1 MKLSVVIPT
10 YNRAFFLKE
19 TLESIY
25 DQMRDEIEVVVS
37 NNGSSDETL
46 NILLEFSSRYPS
58 CFSYKSLESNQ
69 GIDANILSAIS
80 LAKGEYIFL
89 FSDDDLLTKAT
100 LARILEQIQNGDVDL
115 ICLNHFCFKNHDITC
130 SFPPFLPEKKIEFI
144 DRGEAFFKRCGL
156 GFLSSLVIKRQKALK
171 YLGKIHLGWESA
183 HLEIAAR
190 VALEKG
196 SYCIYRGDILVAG
209 RSLETARYDLFKSC
223 VFYLK
228 NVYDEFFHEGLL
240 TKNAYFFFIRKLS
253 FKEIPRIYCKSL
265 IATRLVSSD
274 IQRELLEAFSK
285 DKVSFFFIKI
295 LLKIK
300 VDFLIKLINLFKRLN
315 SKSS

>member
-25 DQMRDEIEVVVS
+25 DQITEEIEVVVS
-37 NNGSSDETL
+37 NNGSTDETL
-46 NILLEFSSRYPS
+46 KILLEFSSRYPS
-58 CFSYKSLESNQ
+58 CFSYKSLENNQ

-89 FSDDDLLTKAT
+89 FSDDDLLTKQA
-100 LARILEQIQNGDVDL
+100 LSRILDQIQNGDVDL
-115 ICLNHFCFKNHDITC
+115 ICLNHFCFKNHDIKHA
-130 SFPPFLPEKKIEFI
+130 FPPFLPEKKIEFL
-144 DRGEAFFKRCGL
+144 DQGEAFFKRCGL
-156 GFLSSLVIKRQKALK
+156 GFISSLVIKREKAIK

-190 VALEKG
+190 VALEMG

-209 RSLETARYDLFKSC
+209 RSLENARYDLFKSC
-223 VFYLK
+223 VLFLK
-228 NVYDEFFHEGLL
+228 NVYDVFFEEGLL
-240 TKNAYFFFIRKLS
+240 SQKAYLFFIRRLS

-265 IATRLVSSD
+265 IKKDLVPLD
-274 IQRELLEAFSK
+274 VKEELLVAFSK
-285 DKVSFFFIKI
+285 DKLSFLF
-295 LLKIK
+295 LKKLFK
-300 VDFLIKLINLFKRLN
+300 VRVFFLIKMINLIKLA
-315 SKSS
+315 K

>member
-25 DQMRDEIEVVVS
+25 DQISNEIEVVVS
-37 NNGSSDETL
+37 NNGSRDETL

-58 CFSYKSLESNQ
+58 SFSYKSLESNQ

-100 LARILEQIQNGDVDL
+100 LARILEQIQKGDVDL
-115 ICLNHFCFKNHDITC
+115 ICLNHFCFKNHDIKC
-130 SFPPFLPEKKIEFI
+130 SFPPFLPEKKIEFR

-190 VALEKG
+190 VALEKR

-209 RSLETARYDLFKSC
+209 RSLEIARYDLFKSC
-223 VFYLK
+223 VIFLK
-228 NVYDEFFHEGLL
+228 NVYQVFFEEGLL
-240 TKNAYFFFIRKLS
+240 TKKAYLFFIRRLS

-265 IATRLVSSD
+265 ITSRLVSLD
-274 IQRELLEAFSK
+274 VKKELLLAFSK
-285 DKVSFFFIKI
+285 DKPSFLFLKILFKIRVFFIIKI
-295 LLKIK
+295 IN
-300 VDFLIKLINLFKRLN
+300 LIKLIKN
-315 SKSS
+315 SF